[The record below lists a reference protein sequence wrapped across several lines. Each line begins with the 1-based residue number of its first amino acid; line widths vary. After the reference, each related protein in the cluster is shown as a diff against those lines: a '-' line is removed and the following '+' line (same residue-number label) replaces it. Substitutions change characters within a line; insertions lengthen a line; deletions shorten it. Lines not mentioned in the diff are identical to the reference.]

1 MRVKELYLFTYTG
14 KTSANVLQEACRF
27 LKEELDKLL
36 PKYGKL
42 HKKTST
48 LFDHPKLRLLTVM
61 SKSLSQIF
69 EEQKC
74 SLAMVE
80 QKLELIRAFAEPN
93 GSYKTDARTFHLHGM
108 ARTVHEGTGKYHYR
122 ELARLTEAAS
132 AAHGAEGAPVD
143 VDALK
148 RRVERYRNRMS
159 SRM

>member
-48 LFDHPKLRLLTVM
+48 LFDRPKLRLLTVM

-93 GSYKTDARTFHLHGM
+93 GST
-108 ARTVHEGTGKYHYR
+108 
-122 ELARLTEAAS
+122 RLKFPLFIFMGCAD
-132 AAHGAEGAPVD
+132 P
-143 VDALK
+143 
-148 RRVERYRNRMS
+148 
-159 SRM
+159 